1 MFVPNGSGGAP
12 EGALADVDLTEDGQE
27 LTPSSGEPVGSLKFK
42 VQIAGE
48 PRVPSQV
55 ALALQRGDKTIAVVS
70 RVNDNGESKF
80 VHVPPGKYTLLAAS
94 PNADYAVTHIVMG
107 GTPSRGHTL
116 ELPAGSS
123 IEGTVMLVTGSGRV
137 EGFAKR
143 AGKGVAGAMVVLVP
157 KDIEANSE
165 WLRRDQ
171 SDLDGSFSLINV
183 IPGDYVLVAIDDGWD
198 LNWSQPGIMAH
209 YLEQGQKVSVS
220 AGVIQLKEA
229 AAVQLK

>member
-1 MFVPNGSGGAP
+1 MLKHEFSYTPPA
-12 EGALADVDLTEDGQE
+12 AL
-27 LTPSSGEPVGSLKFK
+27 SGSLRDFRR
-42 VQIAGE
+42 ARG
-48 PRVPSQV
+48 
-55 ALALQRGDKTIAVVS
+55 ADLQA
-70 RVNDNGESKF
+70 
-80 VHVPPGKYTLLAAS
+80 
-94 PNADYAVTHIVMG
+94 
-107 GTPSRGHTL
+107 
-116 ELPAGSS
+116 
-123 IEGTVMLVTGSGRV
+123 RV

-143 AGKGVAGAMVVLVP
+143 AGKGVAGAMVMLVP

-220 AGVIQLKEA
+220 AGLIQLKEA
-229 AAVQLK
+229 AAVQPK